1 MDVFREIQRLK
12 QEKEQIEQQI
22 LTEKEKLAD
31 CRASKKD
38 LPSQIFVDN
47 NTKPSPYEEPKWH
60 FLAGFALSLPF
71 ALALIDSSGIVI
83 SKAQFSDVPLMLGL
97 YAAAVIVTFLV
108 KAFISYHAE
117 CFKYS
122 QQLHSSAPKSAG
134 FWEPFYLG
142 SPALY
147 LALVFVGIEIAVC
160 YNALI
165 KAVTPLEQ
173 DLFTTISLIALAGF
187 CAMVNVCLAVV
198 IGYKNGTAQANCK
211 KYEREVYSLKTSEKE
226 DEIIENNRNLDRF
239 AGPGEERIKDLAQKL
254 EYDRPSAYDRS
265 PASDS
270 RTPNDG
276 RDNGKVDPERN
287 RVDHPNDWSDRSN

>member
-1 MDVFREIQRLK
+1 
-12 QEKEQIEQQI
+12 
-22 LTEKEKLAD
+22 
-31 CRASKKD
+31 
-38 LPSQIFVDN
+38 
-47 NTKPSPYEEPKWH
+47 
-60 FLAGFALSLPF
+60 
-71 ALALIDSSGIVI
+71 
-83 SKAQFSDVPLMLGL
+83 
-97 YAAAVIVTFLV
+97 
-108 KAFISYHAE
+108 
-117 CFKYS
+117 
-122 QQLHSSAPKSAG
+122 
-134 FWEPFYLG
+134 
-142 SPALY
+142 
-147 LALVFVGIEIAVC
+147 VFVGIEIAVC

-254 EYDRPSAYDRS
+254 QNIQIEIRDLQLHLEYDRPSAYDRS